1 MLLLSAKIRKDTK
14 KGLKNLREKEILPAV
29 LYGSKIKNLNL
40 ELNLKEFEKVYKE
53 AGESSLVSLNVEGQ
67 KEKFLV
73 LIHDIQFAP
82 LSGKPIHVD
91 LYQPALKEEVKVTVP
106 IIIEGKSLA
115 VKNLEGTLVKNIT
128 DIEIRALPQKLPK
141 EIKVNVE
148 RLKTF
153 DDYILIKDLQ
163 LPEGV
168 KVVRD
173 PEEILISVSPPEKVE
188 EEKPAEE
195 KPKEEE
201 KKEEEEKIEEKKI
214 EEKKKEPFSAKATK
228 GEGKGKGKTN

>member
-1 MLLLSAKIRKDTK
+1 MLLLSAKIRKDIK

-29 LYGSKIKNLNL
+29 LYGSKIKNLSL

-53 AGESSLVSLNVEGQ
+53 AGESSLVSLNIEGQ

-91 LYQPALKEEVKVTVP
+91 LYQPALKEEVEVTVP
-106 IIIEGKSLA
+106 IIIEGESLA

-168 KVVRD
+168 RVVRD

-195 KPKEEE
+195 KPAEEKPVEE
-201 KKEEEEKIEEKKI
+201 KKEKV

-228 GEGKGKGKTN
+228 GEGEGKGKTN